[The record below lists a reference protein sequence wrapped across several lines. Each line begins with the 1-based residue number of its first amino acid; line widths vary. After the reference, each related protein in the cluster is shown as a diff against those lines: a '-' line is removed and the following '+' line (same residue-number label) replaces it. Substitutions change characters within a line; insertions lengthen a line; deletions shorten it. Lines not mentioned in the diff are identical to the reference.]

1 MAEDEP
7 PAEEPATGDRT
18 QTERLAN
25 AAERA
30 TIGTEPDACATTDKA
45 ADADDAADEADKTDM
60 GAVGDDGQVFGG

>member
-7 PAEEPATGDRT
+7 PADEPTTGDRT

-30 TIGTEPDACATTDKA
+30 RIGADGDDADKA

>member
-7 PAEEPATGDRT
+7 PAEEPTTGDRT

-30 TIGTEPDACATTDKA
+30 TIGTERGDESDKA
-45 ADADDAADEADKTDM
+45 PDTDEAADEADKTDM

>member
-1 MAEDEP
+1 MADDEP
-7 PAEEPATGDRT
+7 PAEEPTTGERT

-30 TIGTEPDACATTDKA
+30 RIGTEG
-45 ADADDAADEADKTDM
+45 ADESDMAPDAADDADKTDM

>member
-1 MAEDEP
+1 MADNEP
-7 PAEEPATGDRT
+7 PAEEPTTGERT

-30 TIGTEPDACATTDKA
+30 RIGTEGADESDMAP
-45 ADADDAADEADKTDM
+45 DADDAADDADKTDM